1 MKANAESYIV
11 NNIIGDKL
19 AACFMQTRL
28 AGASLDAFNR
38 IRQSVLTEAPV
49 SLIAQLMKGACLSN
63 ALQQMAETV
72 IAIKFTSR
80 NDVDYVRSEISEAF
94 AIAAEAAA
102 DEMESE
108 IYRAL
113 VGLHAAVTFHL
124 YETARPLPRMY
135 NEWGNPWLDV
145 LGNPVSGAALLWF
158 RCGDGQ
164 CGIKPHLEFGEG
176 EERELSEWPYWGL
189 GPDTNRF
196 YWTVHLEHGKIVWF
210 RCASG
215 QSGVDPHLIYIGP
228 ESRLIWFRC
237 GVHQCGVDPLLFIRI
252 ADDLECLFNRW
263 KPAHTHVLFDYSGL
277 EQPGDPMG
285 GTP

>member
-1 MKANAESYIV
+1 MDAPAVREGAAIIIRTADMLLGTAQDKKGRTGSDMRRACGDMKANAESYIV

-38 IRQSVLTEAPV
+38 IRQGVLTEAPV

-124 YETARPLPRMY
+124 YETARPLPRMLRY
-135 NEWGNPWLDV
+135 EFAAIRPTLVLSHRLYDTAARANELREENKVVHPAFAPRAGRA
-145 LGNPVSGAALLWF
+145 LGA
-158 RCGDGQ
+158 
-164 CGIKPHLEFGEG
+164 
-176 EERELSEWPYWGL
+176 
-189 GPDTNRF
+189 
-196 YWTVHLEHGKIVWF
+196 
-210 RCASG
+210 
-215 QSGVDPHLIYIGP
+215 
-228 ESRLIWFRC
+228 
-237 GVHQCGVDPLLFIRI
+237 
-252 ADDLECLFNRW
+252 
-263 KPAHTHVLFDYSGL
+263 
-277 EQPGDPMG
+277 
-285 GTP
+285 

>member
-1 MKANAESYIV
+1 MSATLTNDAIAERFELMADLLEVESDPRYTIELLPDWERNWGLPDPCV
-11 NNIIGDKL
+11 KEPTTVGERRLALLQRMTMIGAQSRQFFIDL
-19 AACFMQTRL
+19 AA
-28 AGASLDAFNR
+28 SLGYTITITEYRTFVVGIDRVGDARVYGNGM
-38 IRQSVLTEAPV
+38 VP
-49 SLIAQLMKGACLSN
+49 
-63 ALQQMAETV
+63 
-72 IAIKFTSR
+72 
-80 NDVDYVRSEISEAF
+80 
-94 AIAAEAAA
+94 
-102 DEMESE
+102 
-108 IYRAL
+108 
-113 VGLHAAVTFHL
+113 
-124 YETARPLPRMY
+124 MY